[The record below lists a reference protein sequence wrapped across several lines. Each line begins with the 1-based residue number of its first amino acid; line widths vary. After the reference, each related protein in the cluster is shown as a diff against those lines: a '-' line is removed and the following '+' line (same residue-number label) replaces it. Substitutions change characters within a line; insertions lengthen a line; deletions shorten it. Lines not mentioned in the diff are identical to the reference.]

1 MKSNKELPLRGEK
14 ELKYYELIVT
24 RITLIV
30 PHAKIVI
37 NRAICGK
44 IYPKSMAISV
54 DDNGRAFWFT

>member
-1 MKSNKELPLRGEK
+1 MKSNGEFPLRGEK
-14 ELKYYELIVT
+14 ELKYYELTT

-30 PHAKIVI
+30 LHAKIVI

-54 DDNGRAFWFT
+54 DDNGRAFCFT